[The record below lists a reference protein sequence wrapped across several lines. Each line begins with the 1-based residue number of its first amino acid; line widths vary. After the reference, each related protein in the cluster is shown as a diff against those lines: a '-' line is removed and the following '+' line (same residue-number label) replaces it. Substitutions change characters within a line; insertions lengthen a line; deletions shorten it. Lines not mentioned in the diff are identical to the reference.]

1 MTLRFKLYVYIAIV
15 HVALAVAAVPILLAN
30 TAWLFLVEG
39 LFVVSL
45 ITGLRLVGSVFR
57 GVERVRLGASFLADE
72 DYSSRFLEI
81 GQPELDQLIR
91 IYNRMADGLRNER
104 IRLHEQNF
112 FLERLMDASPVGVLT
127 FDFDG
132 RVAAANPVAERM
144 LGVATGTIVGKPF
157 EDVGSDLAVEIS
169 RLRVG
174 ESKVAPYQG
183 VRRVRCQRS
192 QFIDRGFSRSF
203 VTMLELTDEL
213 HSSERGAYE
222 KLIRMMSHE
231 VNNTVA
237 ATNSILHSCL
247 NYGPQIDESD
257 REDFTTGLA
266 AVIRRTD
273 QLNTFMSAF
282 ADVVRIPPPKLA
294 MCRSKEILEGIVPL
308 FRAEAERR
316 GIDIVWAVDDEVPPV
331 AMDRIQMEQVLVNI
345 IKNAFEAIGEDG
357 TVTIRVGTHQR
368 RLYVSIEDTGSGLT
382 PAVAEHLFT
391 PFFTTKENGQG
402 LGLTVVREILSRH
415 GFEFSLSR
423 TGEGLTCFR
432 IDFSS

>member
-1 MTLRFKLYVYIAIV
+1 VTLRLKLYCYIAVV
-15 HVALAVAAVPILLAN
+15 HLALAAVAVPFLLAH
-30 TAWLFLVEG
+30 TAWLFVVEAF
-39 LFVVSL
+39 FVASL
-45 ITGLRLVGSVFR
+45 IVGLRLVGSVFQ

-91 IYNRMADGLRNER
+91 IYNRMANGLREER

-112 FLERLMDASPVGVLT
+112 FLERLMEASPVGVLT

-144 LGVATGTIVGKPF
+144 IGVAAGTIAGKSL
-157 EDVGSDLAVEIS
+157 EDVGEGLAVEIA

-174 ESKVAPYQG
+174 ESKVVPFHG

-192 QFIDRGFSRSF
+192 QFVDRGFPRSF

-213 HSSERGAYE
+213 HSSERSAYE

-247 NYGPQIDESD
+247 NYSTQLGEPD
-257 REDFTTGLA
+257 REDFTIGLG
-266 AVIRRTD
+266 AVIQRTD
-273 QLNTFMSAF
+273 QLNAFMSAF

-294 MCRSKEILEGIVPL
+294 RCEPKQVLEGIVPL
-308 FRAEAERR
+308 FRADAERR
-316 GIDIVWAVDDEVPPV
+316 SIEIVWSVEGQAVPV
-331 AMDRIQMEQVLVNI
+331 EMDRIQMEQVFVNI
-345 IKNAFEAIGEDG
+345 LKNAFEAIGENG
-357 TVTIRVGTHQR
+357 TVTIRLGTHEHR
-368 RLYVSIEDTGSGLT
+368 PFVSIEDTGSGLT
-382 PAVAEHLFT
+382 PDEAEQLFT

-402 LGLTVVREILSRH
+402 LGLTVVREILGRH

-423 TGEGLTCFR
+423 AGEGLTSFR
-432 IDFSS
+432 IDFSG